1 LAVRTLK
8 LEGNVTSSVS
18 ADRRRFVRPTLD
30 TKFHI
35 DREYWERADRDL
47 QVYLRSHLCEEH
59 KDAFA
64 EFESDAMVDY
74 VDPTT
79 AEVTRVVGI
88 QHVLITHCSQ
98 QPDYLTQKTTLV
110 NAVFR
115 VFLANGN
122 QPLTPVEL
130 GEKLERRPDTILK
143 TLSGARVY
151 KGIRPYTEDE

>member
-1 LAVRTLK
+1 M
-8 LEGNVTSSVS
+8 EGNMSKVSS
-18 ADRRRFVRPTLD
+18 DLRKFVRPTLD
-30 TKFHI
+30 TNFHI

-47 QVYLRSHLCEEH
+47 QVYLRSHLCAEH
-59 KDAFA
+59 QDAFS
-64 EFESDAMVDY
+64 ESESDALVDH
-74 VDPTT
+74 VDPVT
-79 AEVTRVVGI
+79 AEVSRVAGI

-98 QPDYLTQKTTLV
+98 QPDYLTQKTTMV

-130 GEKLERRPDTILK
+130 GEKLDRRPDTILK

>member
-1 LAVRTLK
+1 M
-8 LEGNVTSSVS
+8 EGIMSSNPNP
-18 ADRRRFVRPTLD
+18 ARRKFVRPTLE

-64 EFESDAMVDY
+64 DIESDALVDH
-74 VDPTT
+74 VDPVT
-79 AEVTRVVGI
+79 AEVTRVIGI
-88 QHVLITHCSQ
+88 QHILITHCSQ

-130 GEKLERRPDTILK
+130 GEKLDRQPNTILK

-151 KGIRPYTEDE
+151 KGIRPYTQED